1 MATRQPCDRG
11 MHATWDECHDE
22 RTMKAFPLRMP
33 GSWPKRPNWR
43 LRGTAAALMAL
54 LSCVGLEA
62 QQRKWI
68 FQSGQRSDEASEQQG
83 VDLQDRWIEYPSVET
98 GSTARLHGWW
108 LGQPRHD
115 APVMLYLHGAR
126 FDLSGSIHRMQGLH
140 ALGFAVLGID
150 YRGFGRSTPALPSE
164 RMACED
170 ARAAWAWLESCHAQ
184 ARRFIYG
191 HSLGG
196 AIAVQLASEVDDA
209 AGLIVEGTFTSI
221 AEVFGTMRWGWLP
234 IAPLITERFDSAQ
247 RVPHVRSP
255 LLVVHGSDDETI
267 HPDLGRA
274 LFERAIAPKRF
285 LLVEGGSHHDTHIV
299 GHAQYREAMRELF
312 GLVV

>member
-1 MATRQPCDRG
+1 MQAIKLSLPTGWKKRLN
-11 MHATWDECHDE
+11 
-22 RTMKAFPLRMP
+22 LRA
-33 GSWPKRPNWR
+33 
-43 LRGTAAALMAL
+43 RGTAAALAAL

-68 FQSGQRSDEASEQQG
+68 FQAGQRSDEASEQQG
-83 VDLQDRWIEYPSVET
+83 LDLQDRWIEYVSEET
-98 GSTARLHGWW
+98 AAPARLHAWW

-126 FDLSGSIHRMQGLH
+126 FDLRGSLHRIQGLH
-140 ALGFAVLGID
+140 ALGFAVLAID
-150 YRGFGRSTPALPSE
+150 YRGFGKSTPGLPSE

-170 ARAAWAWLESCHAQ
+170 ATAAWAWLAATHSD
-184 ARRFIYG
+184 ARRYIYG

-196 AIAVQLASEVDDA
+196 AIAVHLASHVEDS

-221 AEVFGTMRWGWLP
+221 PEVFETMRWGWLP
-234 IAPLITERFDSAQ
+234 IASLITERFDSAQ

-274 LFERAIAPKRF
+274 LFERATAPKRF
-285 LLVEGGSHHDTHIV
+285 LLVEGGSHHDTHVV

-312 GLVV
+312 GLPV

>member
-1 MATRQPCDRG
+1 
-11 MHATWDECHDE
+11 
-22 RTMKAFPLRMP
+22 MKAFPVRMP
-33 GSWPKRPNWR
+33 KLWPLRASWKARS
-43 LRGTAAALMAL
+43 TAAALVAL
-54 LSCVGLEA
+54 LSCMGLEA
-62 QQRKWI
+62 QQRKLI
-68 FQSGQRSDEASEQQG
+68 FQVGQRTDEAAEQLE
-83 VDLQDRWIEYPSVET
+83 VEFQDTWIDYAAADAAAPV
-98 GSTARLHGWW
+98 RLHAWW
-108 LGQPRHD
+108 FAQARHD

-126 FDLSGSIHRMQGLH
+126 FDLRGSLHRMQALH

-150 YRGFGRSTPALPSE
+150 YRGFGQSTPGLPSE

-170 ARAAWAWLESCHAQ
+170 ARAAWAWLGRCHPG

-196 AIAVQLASEVDDA
+196 AIAVQLASEIDDS

-221 AEVFGTMRWGWLP
+221 PEVFGTMKWGWLP

-247 RVPHVRSP
+247 RVTLVRSP

-274 LFERAIAPKRF
+274 LFERAASPKRF
-285 LLVEGGSHHDTHIV
+285 LLVQGGSHHDTHVV
-299 GHAQYREAMRELF
+299 GHAQVREALRELF
-312 GLVV
+312 ALTV